1 MKRSNVCL
9 KVLVFIFLVSFS
21 LLSVGCKGE
30 TGAAGP
36 TGPAGPAGPT
46 GPPGITLIKT
56 YTGTI
61 ANVNSIFSIP
71 EILGKEGKTF
81 VLCYWA
87 FASAPT
93 AWIPATDGWL
103 DNTAIAHIFAVSWA
117 TGQVQLIGFT
127 IGDKYRIDVY
137 QSASKKYLI

>member
-1 MKRSNVCL
+1 MKSSNVCL

-81 VLCYWA
+81 VLAYWA
-87 FASAPT
+87 FSTSPT

-103 DNTAIAHIFAVSWA
+103 DNTALAHIFTVSWA
-117 TGQVQLIGFT
+117 TGQVYLIGFT
-127 IGDKYRIDVY
+127 IGDKYKIDIY
-137 QSASKKYLI
+137 QNALNKR